1 MENKIDTEILI
12 MLMKQLAE
20 LKGDIGKEKK
30 KLKGERERNEIREKE
45 YEVKLNE
52 KVKTLEKK

>member
-1 MENKIDTEILI
+1 MENKTDTEILI

-30 KLKGERERNEIREKE
+30 ELKGERERNEIREKE